1 VFVSGIMDENIN
13 KITNV
18 ANHLETDKTTSSI
31 NKMPQNIEAE
41 QNLIG
46 SILFDNKVLEDLPTN
61 FASRHFFDPLHTNI
75 FEACISLTDNGRLA
89 DPITLKGYLKDEISL
104 RDIDIEE
111 YLIDLREG
119 TLSLSK
125 AKFYADEIRNCYVR
139 RSLIRIGDD
148 LIERSMNPSLDIPPD
163 TEISNTEEQLYN
175 LAETDQVNTG
185 PKDFKTVL
193 ANATNQIN
201 EAYQRKGS
209 LSGLDTGFSGLNRQL
224 GGLNNSDLLVL
235 AGRPGMGKTALATNI
250 GFNAAKASKREGN
263 KSILIFSLEMS
274 AEQLAQRILAEQST
288 IDSHRLRSGD
298 INDNDFSKLVLTQN
312 EIQSLPFFIDDT
324 PAISVGQMASRARRL
339 KRTNGLAVIIID
351 YIQLIQS
358 SKPSDAQYRV
368 QEVSNI
374 TRSLKSLA
382 KELNVPI
389 LALSQLS
396 RAVEQREDKRP
407 ILADLRE
414 SGSIEQDADVVM
426 FVYREEYYLDKSEPT
441 QRENENHDGF
451 SERFLRWQDRRNL
464 AEGKAEIIISK
475 QRHGPTGIIQVQFE
489 AKYTRFMDLAQ
500 DDRLPEQTY

>member
-1 VFVSGIMDENIN
+1 MVENLNETPRVADHLSSENDTN
-13 KITNV
+13 K
-18 ANHLETDKTTSSI
+18 L

-46 SILFDNKVLEDLPTN
+46 SILFDNKVMEDLPTN
-61 FASRHFFDPLHTNI
+61 FASRHFFDPLHSSI

-89 DPITLKGYLKDEISL
+89 DPVTLKGYLKDDVSL
-104 RDIDIEE
+104 RDIDIEQ
-111 YLIDLREG
+111 YLSDLREG

-148 LIERSMNPSLDIPPD
+148 LIDRSINPSIEISPD
-163 TEISNTEEQLYN
+163 QEISNTEEQLYN
-175 LAETDQVNTG
+175 LAEKDQVNSG
-185 PKDFKTVL
+185 PIDFKTIL
-193 ANATNQIN
+193 GKATNQIN

-209 LSGLDTGFSGLNRQL
+209 LSGVDTGFSGLNRQL
-224 GGLNNSDLLVL
+224 GGLNKSDLLVL
-235 AGRPGMGKTALATNI
+235 AGRPAMGKTALATNI
-250 GFNAAKASKREGN
+250 GFNAAKTSKIEN
-263 KSILIFSLEMS
+263 NQSILIFSLEMS

-288 IDSHRLRSGD
+288 IDSHKLRNGD
-298 INDNDFSKLVLTQN
+298 ISEKEFSDLVSTQN
-312 EIQSLPFFIDDT
+312 EIMNLPFFIDDT
-324 PAISVGQMASRARRL
+324 PAISVGQIASRARRL
-339 KRTNGLAVIIID
+339 KRTNGLALIIID
-351 YIQLIQS
+351 YIQLIQGTKAS
-358 SKPSDAQYRV
+358 EAQGRV
-368 QEVSNI
+368 QEVSSI
-374 TRSLKSLA
+374 TRGLKSLA
-382 KELNVPI
+382 KELDVPI

-441 QRENENHDGF
+441 QRDNENQESF
-451 SERFLRWQDRRNL
+451 NERFLRWQDRRNL

-489 AKYTRFMDLAQ
+489 AKYTRFMDLVQ
-500 DDRLPEQTY
+500 DDRLPNQNY